1 MGNQERTMKIGD
13 TIKIKALSGASQRT
27 KNRIRE
33 RGADG
38 FTVEKEPQS
47 VRFDNPRGVNWVMVM
62 SADGNWSGWL
72 PVDEIEVVA

>member
-1 MGNQERTMKIGD
+1 MKIGE

-38 FTVEKEPQS
+38 FTVEKEPQACL
-47 VRFDNPRGVNWVMVM
+47 FADNRGANLVMVM
-62 SADGNWSGWL
+62 AVDGKWSGWL
-72 PVDEIEVVA
+72 PVDEIEVVNGSR

>member
-1 MGNQERTMKIGD
+1 MKIGE

-38 FTVEKEPQS
+38 FTVERAPQPIAAP
-47 VRFDNPRGVNWVMVM
+47 NNRGVNWVLLM
-62 SADGNWSGWL
+62 SLDGKWSGWL
-72 PVDEIEVVA
+72 PVDEIEVVNESR

>member
-1 MGNQERTMKIGD
+1 MKIGD

-38 FTVEKEPQS
+38 FTVEKDPQPIAAAG
-47 VRFDNPRGVNWVMVM
+47 NRGVNWVMVM
-62 SADGNWSGWL
+62 SADGKWSGWL
-72 PVDEIEVVA
+72 PVDEIEVVV

>member
-1 MGNQERTMKIGD
+1 MKIGD

-38 FTVEKEPQS
+38 FTVEKDPQPIAAAG
-47 VRFDNPRGVNWVMVM
+47 NRGVNWVMVM
-62 SADGNWSGWL
+62 SADGKWSGWL
-72 PVDEIEVVA
+72 PVDEIEVVT

>member
-1 MGNQERTMKIGD
+1 MKIGD
-13 TIKIKALSGASQRT
+13 TIKIKALSGACQRT

-33 RGADG
+33 RGANG

-47 VRFDNPRGVNWVMVM
+47 VRFDNSRGVNWVMLM

>member
-1 MGNQERTMKIGD
+1 MKIGD

-38 FTVEKEPQS
+38 FTVERAPQPIAAP
-47 VRFDNPRGVNWVMVM
+47 NNRGVNWVLLM
-62 SADGNWSGWL
+62 SLDGKWSGWL
-72 PVDEIEVVA
+72 PVDEVEVVNESR

>member
-1 MGNQERTMKIGD
+1 MKIGD
-13 TIKIKALSGASQRT
+13 TIKIKALSGACQRT

-38 FTVEKEPQS
+38 FTVEKAPQPIAAA
-47 VRFDNPRGVNWVMVM
+47 DNRGVNWVLLM
-62 SADGNWSGWL
+62 SLDGKWSGWL

>member
-1 MGNQERTMKIGD
+1 MKIGE

-38 FTVEKEPQS
+38 FTVERAPQPIAAP
-47 VRFDNPRGVNWVMVM
+47 NNRGVNWVLLM
-62 SADGNWSGWL
+62 SLDGKWSGWL

>member
-1 MGNQERTMKIGD
+1 MKIGD

-38 FTVEKEPQS
+38 ITVEKEPQN
-47 VRFDNPRGVNWVMVM
+47 VLFPGNRGVNWVMVM
-62 SADGNWSGWL
+62 SADGKWSGWL
-72 PVDEIEVVA
+72 PVDEVEVVNASR

>member
-1 MGNQERTMKIGD
+1 MKIGD

-38 FTVEKEPQS
+38 FTVEKEPQPIAAP
-47 VRFDNPRGVNWVMVM
+47 DNRGVNWVMVM
-62 SADGNWSGWL
+62 SADGKWSGWL
-72 PVDEIEVVA
+72 PVDEIEVVT